1 MRARSSTHRVLIIHD
16 GGSLAAMEKKG
27 NLGHYVESLY
37 NPGNFFD
44 EAHILVF
51 DKADLAVRLKNPT
64 LRVHY
69 LRQLV
74 IGGDVDGSRR
84 SGEGARVRR
93 YVGRGLSLP
102 FMAYQAARIVRRER
116 ITVIRARNAYLAG
129 VIAVLA
135 GKSSGVPV
143 VVSLGGDNRIA
154 QELLKRYYTYS
165 RFLSFTIEEFSL
177 RLADRVFCTNE
188 FTRHYAIRLG
198 VRPERT
204 CVVPHRVEANLL
216 GAEDASAA
224 RRELKVGDRPTILF
238 IGRFERDKQVDVL
251 VEAIPGI
258 LQRYP
263 DALFLF
269 VGDGSMRAELEERC
283 RELKSMSS
291 VVFAGFQPRERL
303 AKYLAAAN
311 VVWVSMSG
319 FVPYE
324 AAAAGRPVVAFDVEW
339 HSEFVEHNVTGLLVK
354 DRDVGDLERAVITL
368 LDNPALARSFAANAE
383 KRFHEQCDSE
393 TLIEKEI
400 QEYEKVIG
408 ATIPPEKHYS
418 MSETGE

>member
-1 MRARSSTHRVLIIHD
+1 MRARSSNHRVLIIHD

-27 NLGHYVESLY
+27 NLRHYVESLY
-37 NPGNFFD
+37 NPGNFFA

-51 DKADLAVRLKNPT
+51 DKADLAVKLTNPT

-74 IGGDVDGSRR
+74 IGRDIDGSRL
-84 SGEGARVRR
+84 SGHGERVRR

-102 FMAYQAARIVRRER
+102 FMAYQAAQIVRRER
-116 ITVIRARNAYLAG
+116 ITIIRARNAYLAG

-165 RFLSFTIEEFSL
+165 RFLSFRIEEFSL
-177 RLADRVFCTNE
+177 RFADRVFCTNE
-188 FTRHYAIRLG
+188 FTRQYAIRLG

-204 CVVPHRVEANLL
+204 RVVPHRVEVNLL

-224 RRELKVGDRPTILF
+224 RQELKVGDRPTVLF
-238 IGRFERDKQVDVL
+238 VGRFERDKQVDVL

-258 LQRYP
+258 LKRYP

-269 VGDGSMRAELEERC
+269 VGDGSMRAELEDRC
-283 RELKSMSS
+283 RELKSSSS

-303 AKYLAAAN
+303 AKYLAAATL
-311 VVWVSMSG
+311 VWVSMSG

-324 AAAAGRPVVAFDVEW
+324 AAVARRPVVAFDVEW

-354 DRDVGDLERAVITL
+354 DRDVGELEQAVITL
-368 LDNPALARSFAANAE
+368 LDDPALARSLAANAE
-383 KRFHEQCDSE
+383 KKFREECDTT
-393 TLIEKEI
+393 TLVEREI
-400 QEYEKVIG
+400 QEYEEIIG
-408 ATIPPEKHYS
+408 RA
-418 MSETGE
+418 

>member
-1 MRARSSTHRVLIIHD
+1 MKDRSSTNRVLIIHD

-27 NLGHYVESLY
+27 NLWHYVESLY
-37 NPGNFFD
+37 NPGNFFA

-51 DKADLAVRLKNPT
+51 DKADLAVKLKNPT

-74 IGGDVDGSRR
+74 IERNGDGSRR
-84 SGEGARVRR
+84 SGEGERVRR
-93 YVGRGLSLP
+93 YLGRGLSLP
-102 FMAYQAARIVRRER
+102 FMVYQAAHIVRRER

-165 RFLSFTIEEFSL
+165 RFLSFRIEEFSL
-177 RLADRVFCTNE
+177 RFADRVFCTNE
-188 FTRHYAIRLG
+188 FTRQYAVRLG

-204 CVVPHRVEANLL
+204 CVVPHRVDVNLL

-224 RRELKVGDRPTILF
+224 RQELEVGDRPTILF
-238 IGRFERDKQVDVL
+238 VGRFERDKQVDVL

-258 LQRYP
+258 LKRYP
-263 DALFLF
+263 DALFIF
-269 VGDGSMRAELEERC
+269 VGDGSMRAELEDRC
-283 RELKSMSS
+283 RELKTMSS

-311 VVWVSMSG
+311 LVWVSMSG

-324 AAAAGRPVVAFDVEW
+324 AAVARRPVVAFDVEW

-354 DRDVGDLERAVITL
+354 NRDVRDMQKAVLRL
-368 LDNPALARSFAANAE
+368 LDDPALARSLAANAE
-383 KRFHEQCDSE
+383 KKFHEECD
-393 TLIEKEI
+393 TATVIEKEI
-400 QEYEKVIG
+400 QEYEEVIG
-408 ATIPPEKHYS
+408 RA
-418 MSETGE
+418 